1 MAFCLVMVES
11 NLLHKYRAFRKSIT
25 ESNKLGSAL
34 LIYIGHPSS
43 FRVSVSALSIVSLRI
58 VIL

>member
-1 MAFCLVMVES
+1 MVES

-34 LIYIGHPSS
+34 LIYIGYPSS